1 MTRPRTTAAS
11 GVSWSARQAPAR
23 IVTRSCRR
31 CAGLALRMPISCR
44 ADPRPK
50 TGTRRTSA
58 LAILTRR
65 AATIV
70 AALAFSTATV
80 FAQAFETEA
89 TGAYVIDHNTGQ
101 VLLAHNADVPLP
113 PASMSKLMT
122 LLMTFEAL
130 AQGRL
135 TLETRLPVSQNAM
148 DYGGSTMFL
157 NTQDRPT
164 VEDLIRGIIVVSG
177 NDASVVLAEALSP
190 DGTEE
195 GFARIATQR
204 ARELGMDQTT
214 LRNAS
219 GWPAAGHVMSMRDL
233 GILAEE
239 IITEHPVLY
248 RYFAETE
255 FDYEDRAPAN
265 RFNRNPILGMGI
277 GADGLKT
284 GHTQEAGYGLVGS
297 AVQGDRRVT
306 FVISGLT
313 SAEARAR
320 ESERIINWA
329 FRQFVMEEIAREGTE
344 IARAPVFMGMEQTV
358 GLAPAESVEM
368 LVPALLDPEITA
380 DITYVSPLPAPITA
394 GDVVGELV
402 IHQGV
407 RDVTRTVPL
416 VATGDV
422 ERGGLAVRLRTAT
435 GLLMERVTGGDATGP
450 TAESATDG

>member
-1 MTRPRTTAAS
+1 MHTSSGADLRRGDLTDQGITMLSFLTAY
-11 GVSWSARQAPAR
+11 
-23 IVTRSCRR
+23 
-31 CAGLALRMPISCR
+31 L
-44 ADPRPK
+44 
-50 TGTRRTSA
+50 
-58 LAILTRR
+58 RR
-65 AATIV
+65 AAHLV
-70 AALAFSTATV
+70 AALAVLTAASH
-80 FAQAFETEA
+80 AQGFETDA

-101 VLLAHNADVPLP
+101 VLLSHNADLPLP

-122 LLMTFEAL
+122 LLMAFEAL
-130 AQGRL
+130 ADGRL
-135 TLETRLPVSQNAM
+135 TLETRLPVSAHAM
-148 DYGGSTMFL
+148 SFGGSTMFL

-164 VEDLIRGIIVVSG
+164 VEELIRGVIIVSG
-177 NDASVVLAEALSP
+177 NDASVALGEALSP

-214 LRNAS
+214 IRNAS

-255 FDYEDRAPAN
+255 FDYENRSPAN

-306 FVISGLT
+306 FVITGLDT
-313 SAEARAR
+313 AAARAR
-320 ESERIINWA
+320 ESERILTWA
-329 FRQFVMEEIAREGTE
+329 FRQFVEREVVESGVE
-344 IARAPVFMGMEQTV
+344 MARAPVFLGTAASV

-380 DITYVSPLPAPITA
+380 EISYDSPLPAPISA
-394 GDVVGELV
+394 GDIVGELV

-407 RDVTRTVPL
+407 RDVSRSIPI
-416 VATGDV
+416 VATEDV
-422 ERGGLAVRLRTAT
+422 ARGGLTVRVRTAAMRV
-435 GLLMERVTGGDATGP
+435 MEQVLGRSDDTN
-450 TAESATDG
+450 AEAAVDG